1 MKPTTNESSPNA
13 THPPP
18 AENAATE
25 RQLTALRSFHCDI
38 PPEGLAYEDARAWL
52 DVLVPKA
59 KRHEHIS
66 EDDLAGPPLRNAATG
81 RPSVPATP
89 KAVATAPPEGPPKAA
104 EAPRSLPLLAGA
116 PVGRSDALA
125 GLPEVA
131 TTDANGHGKWSVSL
145 EIHASEDPAQCKR
158 VVKVARLY
166 LDSAEEAFALV
177 PALEALGAKATATKG
192 GGER

>member
-1 MKPTTNESSPNA
+1 MKPTNESSPNA
-13 THPPP
+13 SQPPP
-18 AENAATE
+18 TAESAATE

-52 DVLVPKA
+52 DLLVPKA

-66 EDDLAGPPLRNAATG
+66 ADDLAGPPLRNAATG

-89 KAVATAPPEGPPKAA
+89 KAVATAPPGPPKAA

-125 GLPEVA
+125 GLPAAV
-131 TTDANGHGKWSVSL
+131 TDANGHGKWSVSL

-158 VVKVARLY
+158 VVKVSRLY
-166 LDSAEEAFALV
+166 LDSAEEAFSLV
-177 PALEALGAKATATKG
+177 PALEALGAATAKG
-192 GGER
+192 AGA